1 MRKKYQKPTIEV
13 FRLDDT
19 SLLISLSSGGS
30 SVHNYGKAVLEPKE
44 DGDDYSGYDE

>member
-19 SLLISLSSGGS
+19 SLLISVSSGGS
-30 SVHNYGKAVLEPKE
+30 SVNNYGKGELKPVS

>member
-19 SLLISLSSGGS
+19 SLLISLSSGES
-30 SVHNYGKAVLEPKE
+30 SVHNYGKKE
-44 DGDDYSGYDE
+44 LKPVSDGDDYSGYDE